1 VITRQSN
8 GVQVKHNKFMC
19 TILQTHYVCVFAN
32 YYPSNVLIMN
42 DLTAMQYFWYS
53 SSEAQGVHRIVVTSA
68 NREDNTNSRADGCA
82 RDSKLEPLLRERTA

>member
-1 VITRQSN
+1 
-8 GVQVKHNKFMC
+8 
-19 TILQTHYVCVFAN
+19 
-32 YYPSNVLIMN
+32 MN